1 MRTKTGGLKM
11 SVNREKF
18 DNALNNFKD
27 DIEKML
33 RSLNNANNM
42 FIFDD
47 MRILSKDADV
57 CIKNIK
63 NYVTQLEEELKKCKK
78 EPQIKQVV
86 SRSHA
91 NGDTNYLSQY
101 LNEGYRIV
109 MANHIGEHGSIEYV
123 LEKEVMEDVD

>member
-1 MRTKTGGLKM
+1 M

-63 NYVTQLEEELKKCKK
+63 NYV
-78 EPQIKQVV
+78 KQNNI
-86 SRSHA
+86 SA
-91 NGDTNYLSQY
+91 Y
-101 LNEGYRIV
+101 
-109 MANHIGEHGSIEYV
+109 
-123 LEKEVMEDVD
+123 

>member
-1 MRTKTGGLKM
+1 M

-78 EPQIKQVV
+78 EPQ
-86 SRSHA
+86 
-91 NGDTNYLSQY
+91 N
-101 LNEGYRIV
+101 
-109 MANHIGEHGSIEYV
+109 
-123 LEKEVMEDVD
+123 